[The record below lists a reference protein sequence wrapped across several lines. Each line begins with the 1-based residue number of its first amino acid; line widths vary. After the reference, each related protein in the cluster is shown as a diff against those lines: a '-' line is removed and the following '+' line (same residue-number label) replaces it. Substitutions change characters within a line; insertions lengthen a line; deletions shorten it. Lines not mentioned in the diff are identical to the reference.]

1 MSVESTPAKRLMAT
15 VSGYTLVSR
24 FVLDRNR
31 LAWPSHPVAEEL
43 SKNLSLNETSLE
55 SLIAS
60 KQSLIRWGDGD
71 TMSALGLG
79 NSFEPPSA
87 HLAYELRQL
96 LKKASNGGGPLLGLP
111 LTFLLPEI
119 RNQIH
124 RRRLRTWGLTLLL
137 LHKVIKTPLDVFDSF
152 MFRDMK
158 GAPRLSPLI
167 SLTELFEFLGDRKII
182 AVGPWST
189 IHAIENQAQ
198 KKLVGSIAVSETR
211 CFSEIDH
218 LTEETKSKIS
228 ANPGA
233 VALVSAG
240 SAGRILIG
248 RLHETGQ
255 LLDVGQ
261 ISRKS
266 LG

>member
-1 MSVESTPAKRLMAT
+1 MIVESTVAKRLMTT
-15 VSGYTLVSR
+15 VSGYTLASR
-24 FVLDRNR
+24 FVLARNR
-31 LAWPSHPVAEEL
+31 LAQPSHPLAKEL
-43 SKNLSLNETSLE
+43 SKNLSLTNTSLE

-60 KQSLIRWGDGD
+60 KKSLIRWGDGD
-71 TMSALGLG
+71 TMSALGIG

-87 HLAYELRQL
+87 HLAFELRQL
-96 LKKASNGGGPLLGLP
+96 LREASNGSGPLLGLP
-111 LTFLLPEI
+111 LTFLLPET

-124 RRRLRTWGLTLLL
+124 RRRLRQWGLTLLL
-137 LHKVIKTPLDVFDSF
+137 LHKVIKTPLDVLDSF
-152 MFRDMK
+152 MFRNMK
-158 GAPRLSPLI
+158 GAPRLSPLL
-167 SLTELFEFLGDRKII
+167 SLTELFGCLGDRKII
-182 AVGPWST
+182 AIGPRST
-189 IHAIENQAQ
+189 INAIENHTQG
-198 KKLVGSIAVSETR
+198 KSVGSIAVSETR

-218 LTEETKSKIS
+218 LTEEIKAKIS
-228 ANPGA
+228 ANPDA

-261 ISRKS
+261 VSGES